1 MIYQKMLST
10 IASSTKTMSSM
21 TQVMKSRKVM
31 KKTTKAAT
39 LLMKA
44 WKGNSS

>member
-21 TQVMKSRKVM
+21 TQVMKSKVM

>member
-21 TQVMKSRKVM
+21 TQAMKSKVIN
-31 KKTTKAAT
+31 KTTKAAT